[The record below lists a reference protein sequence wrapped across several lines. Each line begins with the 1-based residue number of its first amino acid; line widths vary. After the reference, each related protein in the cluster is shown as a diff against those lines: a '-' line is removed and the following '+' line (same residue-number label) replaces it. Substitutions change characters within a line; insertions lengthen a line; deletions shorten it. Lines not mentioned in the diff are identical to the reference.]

1 MKALVRIG
9 LPALALAALA
19 AFGATQDAGA
29 AREAKMTVEKD
40 TDRLGGDYQ
49 GFFLDKPQ
57 ANLCRK
63 ACKEDDQCV
72 AYTYVKPGVQDP
84 TRARCYLKNVVPPP
98 TPNECCESG
107 VKEE

>member
-1 MKALVRIG
+1 MKTFIKIG
-9 LPALALAALA
+9 LFAVALSAFA
-19 AFGATQDAGA
+19 AFGIAQKAEA
-29 AREAKMTVEKD
+29 ERAAKMTVEKN
-40 TDRLGGDYQ
+40 TDRLGGDYS

-57 ANLCRK
+57 PNLCRK

-98 TPNECCESG
+98 TPNDCCESG
-107 VKEE
+107 VKE